1 MFLQNRFQL
10 FLKGLT
16 VLNCFPYHKFINFYQ
31 FFNLPFPNKKLS
43 AFLQFNLKFKMGNSA
58 TVVKMG
64 EPTGD
69 IALIGKY
76 IHCSY

>member
-1 MFLQNRFQL
+1 
-10 FLKGLT
+10 
-16 VLNCFPYHKFINFYQ
+16 
-31 FFNLPFPNKKLS
+31 
-43 AFLQFNLKFKMGNSA
+43 MGNSA

-76 IHCSY
+76 IFIALIGKYIFIAPIGKYINCSYW

>member
-1 MFLQNRFQL
+1 MNSSIFISFSICHFQ
-10 FLKGLT
+10 
-16 VLNCFPYHKFINFYQ
+16 I
-31 FFNLPFPNKKLS
+31 KKLS

-76 IHCSY
+76 IHCS

>member
-1 MFLQNRFQL
+1 
-10 FLKGLT
+10 
-16 VLNCFPYHKFINFYQ
+16 
-31 FFNLPFPNKKLS
+31 
-43 AFLQFNLKFKMGNSA
+43 MGNSA

-76 IHCSY
+76 IFIAFIGKYIHCSFGKYIHCCYR